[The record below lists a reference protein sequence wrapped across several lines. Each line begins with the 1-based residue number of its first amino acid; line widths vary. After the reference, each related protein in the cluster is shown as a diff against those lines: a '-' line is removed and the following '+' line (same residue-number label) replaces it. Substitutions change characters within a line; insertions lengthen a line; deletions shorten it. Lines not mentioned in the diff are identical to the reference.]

1 MDFKAEDFHTAGRRT
16 IYLVCAVAILFII
29 NGLIP

>member
-1 MDFKAEDFHTAGRRT
+1 MDFNAEDFPTQCRRMVY
-16 IYLVCAVAILFII
+16 IICAVAILFII